1 MIAPTKNTTSPVI
14 LFAVTALGLIAG
26 YFYYSQALQD
36 QTPPIASVDISV
48 DENLAKLKDLK
59 FDFSGLDNL
68 TFKNLKIFGDSPVL
82 PGATGRT
89 DIFAP
94 F

>member
-1 MIAPTKNTTSPVI
+1 MIAPTKNSTSPVI
-14 LFAVTALGLIAG
+14 LLAITVFGLIAG

-36 QTPPIASVDISV
+36 QTLPIAPVDISV
-48 DENLAKLKDLK
+48 DENLAKLKNLK

-68 TFKNLKIFGDSPVL
+68 TFKTLKIFGDSPVQ
-82 PGATGRT
+82 PGPTGRT